1 MLDGGDSER
10 MNNRILPYLISL
22 GLIGTG
28 VVWMLASTNAADAA
42 IWITIG
48 GLTIAVGA
56 ISLFGAFRNGT
67 H

>member
-1 MLDGGDSER
+1 MLYGEDGDR
-10 MNNRILPYLISL
+10 MNDRILPYLISL

-28 VVWMLASTNAADAA
+28 VVWMLAGTNSANAA
-42 IWITIG
+42 ISFTIG

-56 ISLFGAFRNGT
+56 ISLFGEFRNRT

>member
-1 MLDGGDSER
+1 
-10 MNNRILPYLISL
+10 MNDWILPYVISL

-28 VVWMLASTNAADAA
+28 VIWILASTNSASAA

-48 GLTIAVGA
+48 GLTIGVGA
-56 ISLFGAFRNGT
+56 ISLFGEFRNRT

>member
-1 MLDGGDSER
+1 
-10 MNNRILPYLISL
+10 MNDRILPYVISL

-28 VVWMLASTNAADAA
+28 VIWIVASTNSASAA

-56 ISLFGAFRNGT
+56 MSLFGEFRNRT